1 MQTLALS
8 TLTAVSPLDVQW
20 GPLVGL
26 YSLWLFGALAIFG
39 LYLFAR
45 YLERQFH
52 PDDLAH

>member
-1 MQTLALS
+1 M
-8 TLTAVSPLDVQW
+8 SPLDVQW